1 MCDLKNYLPSE
12 NIFILRNALLYEIC
26 FYYANKSLRAIN
38 ISHLERC
45 GNYHVTNKI
54 STGLS
59 FQLSSPFKK
68 FLVLSSPLNMNNLP
82 FIKFLKIFQPPSL
95 PIIIKT
101 PHLFRIGEWY
111 DVFLTD
117 FFIIFSSISEEK
129 TPQQDSICFSR
140 KLWNCFQ
147 NTTNFPQP

>member
-45 GNYHVTNKI
+45 GNYHVTNKM

-101 PHLFRIGEWY
+101 PRLFRIGEWY

-117 FFIIFSSISEEK
+117 FFIIFFINWW
-129 TPQQDSICFSR
+129 R
-140 KLWNCFQ
+140 KD
-147 NTTNFPQP
+147 TTTR